1 MNDHPH
7 DGAGTDAD
15 AQDCVN
21 DLRAALAAH
30 GVTLPSLG
38 IDPAEVTRSGPF
50 GDVIHRV
57 VIGIMVCRPARGR
70 SATLRGRRLF
80 SGEAPMAGTHSSFIA
95 DSAD

>member
-7 DGAGTDAD
+7 DGTGTDAD

-38 IDPAEVTRSGPF
+38 IDLPTF
-50 GDVIHRV
+50 T
-57 VIGIMVCRPARGR
+57 ARYR
-70 SATLRGRRLF
+70 TSPLITLGNCNLPTARALAAALCKGV
-80 SGEAPMAGTHSSFIA
+80 A
-95 DSAD
+95 